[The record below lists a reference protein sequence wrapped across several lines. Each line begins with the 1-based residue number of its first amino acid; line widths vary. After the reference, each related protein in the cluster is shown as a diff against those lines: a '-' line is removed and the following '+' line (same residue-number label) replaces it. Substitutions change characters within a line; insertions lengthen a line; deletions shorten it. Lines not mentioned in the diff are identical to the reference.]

1 MFEAIKTAI
10 ARAKARAAERER
22 LEVMT
27 HYNSRELELMEQL
40 AMMPER
46 HKPIGRLF
54 LSHNRA
60 SEAMWSIESI
70 LVKLSEHKEGEELPD
85 KAIEYAKAAEKL
97 VSDIEEQLWSFIR
110 EQCETQVNADA
121 AQ

>member
-1 MFEAIKTAI
+1 MFDAIKTAI

-22 LEVMT
+22 LEVMAR
-27 HYNSRELELMEQL
+27 YNSQELELMEQL

-70 LVKLSEHKEGEELPD
+70 LEKLAAHEEGEAIPD
-85 KAIEYAKAAEKL
+85 KAIEYAKAAERL
-97 VSDIEEQLWSFIR
+97 VSDIEEQLWGFIR

-121 AQ
+121 TE

>member
-22 LEVMT
+22 LKVMAR
-27 HYNSRELELMEQL
+27 YNIRELELMEQL

-60 SEAMWSIESI
+60 SEAMWGIESI
-70 LVKLSEHKEGEELPD
+70 LEKLAAHKEGEDIPD

-97 VSDIEEQLWSFIR
+97 VSDIEEQLWGFIR
-110 EQCETQVNADA
+110 EQYETQVNAYESK
-121 AQ
+121 